1 VIGLMNVQYAVK
13 NGKVYVLE
21 VNPRASRTVP
31 YVSKATGVPL
41 PKIAVGLMLGRK
53 ISEFTDATG
62 VLKVPQFFVKSPVF
76 PFNKFP
82 GVDPSL
88 GPEMRST
95 GEVMGVGENFG
106 EAFAK
111 AQLSAGTPLPDKG
124 RVFLTVNDRDK
135 LVAAALAKRLT
146 ELGFEIIATR
156 GTANA
161 IRAAG
166 IEAKTVFKVNEGR
179 PNAVDLLKAGS
190 ISLIIY
196 TGTTGAHA
204 FADEKAI
211 RRNAVTYRVP
221 CITTIS
227 GARAAV
233 EAIASRRRDPIRV
246 WSLQEIHKTPAA
258 AGR

>member
-1 VIGLMNVQYAVK
+1 
-13 NGKVYVLE
+13 

-31 YVSKATGVPL
+31 YVSKATGIAL
-41 PKIAVGLMLGRK
+41 PRIAVGVMLGKK
-53 ISEFTDATG
+53 ISDFTDATG
-62 VLKVPQFFVKSPVF
+62 VLSVPQYFVKSPVF

-124 RVFLTVNDRDK
+124 RVFLSVNDRDK
-135 LVAAALAKRLT
+135 PAAVALT
-146 ELGFEIIATR
+146 RRFSELGFEIAATR
-156 GTANA
+156 GTAEA
-161 IRAAG
+161 VRAAG
-166 IEAKTVFKVNEGR
+166 IPVKVVFKVNEGR

-190 ISLIIY
+190 LDLIVY
-196 TGTTGAHA
+196 TGTAGAHA

-211 RRNAVTYRVP
+211 RRSAVTYRVP

-246 WSLQEIHKTPAA
+246 WSLQEIHATAA
-258 AGR
+258 KAVEK